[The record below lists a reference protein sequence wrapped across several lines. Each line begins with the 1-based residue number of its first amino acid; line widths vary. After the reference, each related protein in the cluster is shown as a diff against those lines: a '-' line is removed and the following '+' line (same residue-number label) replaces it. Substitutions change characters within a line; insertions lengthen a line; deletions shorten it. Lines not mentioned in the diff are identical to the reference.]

1 MLQSFQQGELLMKS
15 KWIGLT
21 AVAVIAFAIIAYKQ
35 KNVPQAEQK
44 AKAETPAVVL
54 VIDPS
59 EENEKGG
66 CGDII
71 HAVREARQ
79 RGIAVSEF
87 PPNSQSDLLK
97 RYKILTAPTVVI
109 LDRSGNVTD
118 RFEGEDRKT
127 IEAIQAK
134 LTKLNPEDRP

>member
-1 MLQSFQQGELLMKS
+1 MLRYFKQGELLMKS
-15 KWIGLT
+15 KWIGL
-21 AVAVIAFAIIAYKQ
+21 AAIAVIALAIIANKQ
-35 KNVPQAEQK
+35 KSAARSDETS
-44 AKAETPAVVL
+44 KAETPAVLL
-54 VIDPS
+54 VVDPS

-71 HAVREARQ
+71 HAVREAGQ
-79 RGIAVSEF
+79 RGVAVREF
-87 PPNSQSDLLK
+87 PPNDQSNLLK
-97 RYKILTAPTVVI
+97 RYKILTAPTLVV

-134 LTKLNPEDRP
+134 LATLTLEDRH